1 MTTEERER
9 LMHLKTLGTMSREQV
24 ADYVALLKKE
34 EEIVVEVIVEP
45 IVEPVKK
52 TSKRKK

>member
-9 LMHLKTLGTMSREQV
+9 LMHLKTLGTMSRDQV

-34 EEIVVEVIVEP
+34 EEIVVEVEP
-45 IVEPVKK
+45 IEEPVKK